1 MKKCVFAGTFDP
13 PTIGHQD
20 IVLKCLEIFDEVVI
34 ALMINPNKQPLFRT
48 EDRLMLLEKVFS
60 GHPNVKVVAYDGL
73 LVDLLRKENT
83 KFYVRGIRN
92 GTDYDYE
99 NQLNYINCD
108 MYKQMIT
115 IFLPTRQ
122 NLVHIS
128 SSLVKDALRF
138 HKNVDDYVP
147 AEIRGDIRKL
157 LDTEVR

>member
-20 IVLKCLEIFDEVVI
+20 IVLKCLEIFDEVVV
-34 ALMINPNKQPLFRT
+34 ALMINPNKQPLFKT

-99 NQLNYINCD
+99 NHLNYINCD

>member
-20 IVLKCLEIFDEVVI
+20 IVLKCLEVFDEVVV
-34 ALMINPNKQPLFRT
+34 ALMINPNKQPLFKT

-115 IFLPTRQ
+115 IFCLRGR
-122 NLVHIS
+122 IS
-128 SSLVKDALRF
+128 CIS
-138 HKNVDDYVP
+138 VP
-147 AEIRGDIRKL
+147 VL
-157 LDTEVR
+157 